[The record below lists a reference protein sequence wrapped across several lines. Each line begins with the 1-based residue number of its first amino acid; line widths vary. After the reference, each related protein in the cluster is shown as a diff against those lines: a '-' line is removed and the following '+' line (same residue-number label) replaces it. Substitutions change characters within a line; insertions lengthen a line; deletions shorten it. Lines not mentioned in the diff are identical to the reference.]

1 VFVSLPNRKPSVLW
15 RFRVFAPLGHLGAHA
30 TIPDALS
37 TRTVLV
43 CETQVPFV
51 RGGAELLVRQ
61 LVDQLRARGF
71 ETDRVSV
78 PFKWYPKDEILA
90 HAAAWRLLDL
100 TESNGR
106 PVDLVIGTKFPSYF
120 ARHPRKVSW
129 LVHQHRAAYELAGTI
144 YSDFGWDERDIGL
157 QQQLLALDEQMLGEC
172 VGRYTISQT
181 VSERLRRFN
190 GLESTPL
197 YHPPLLAD
205 RLAPGKSGNYI
216 LSVARLEGNKRVDL
230 IVRAMA
236 YVPEPLTLV
245 VVGNGS
251 HRALIEKAAADA
263 DVTARV
269 RFAGGVHDNDLVG
282 LYRDALA
289 LVYVPFDEDY
299 GLATLEAFLA
309 AKPVITATDSG
320 GTLEFVK
327 DEVNGLVCPADPTA
341 IGDALSRLAGDRALA
356 SRLGEAGRSSAVG
369 ITWDGVIDRLVSH
382 G

>member
-1 VFVSLPNRKPSVLW
+1 MS
-15 RFRVFAPLGHLGAHA
+15 
-30 TIPDALS
+30 I
-37 TRTVLV
+37 RTVLV

-71 ETDRVSV
+71 ETDRVSL

-100 TESNGR
+100 TESNSR

-120 ARHPRKVSW
+120 ARHPRKVCW

-144 YSDFGWDERDIGL
+144 YSDFGHDERDVGL
-157 QQQLLALDEQMLGEC
+157 KERLMALDEQMLGEC
-172 VGRYTISQT
+172 VGRYTISRT
-181 VSERLRRFN
+181 VTDRLQRFN
-190 GLESTPL
+190 GLDSTPL
-197 YHPPLLAD
+197 YHPPLLAP
-205 RLAPGKSGNYI
+205 RLAPGEYGPYV
-216 LSVARLEGNKRVDL
+216 LSVSRLEGNKRVDL

-236 YVPEPLTLV
+236 HVPAPLSLV
-245 VVGNGS
+245 VVGEGS
-251 HRALIEKAAADA
+251 HRSQIERAAEEAG
-263 DVTARV
+263 VTDRV
-269 RFAGGVHDNDLVG
+269 RFLGAVADEALVA

-309 AKPVITATDSG
+309 AKPVVTAGDSG
-320 GTLEFVK
+320 GTLEFVQE
-327 DEVNGLVCPADPTA
+327 DSTGIVVDANPAA
-341 IGDALSRLAGDRALA
+341 IGAAVAALDGDRARA
-356 SRLGEAGRSSAVG
+356 RRLGEAGRAVASA
-369 ITWDGVIDRLVSH
+369 ITWDHVIERLVSH